1 MLFNSYIF
9 IFLFLPLCVTL
20 YFVFY
25 RLRLERT
32 ARLWLLGMS
41 LWFYGYFNP
50 SYVLIICGSIIG
62 NFVISKI
69 LLRQREK
76 GRMRSAKAVMLLGVA
91 ANVALLFYF
100 KYFDFFLS
108 NMNRVFHMDFAMR
121 NIVLPLGISF
131 FTFQQISYVVDSYR
145 GETAG
150 YSLLDYAVFVA
161 FFPQLVAGPIVL
173 HNELIPQLRA
183 KENHRPDAGNLARGL
198 YLFSAGLFKKVIIA
212 DTLGNLVKAGFDG
225 LEILTTIDVL
235 LVIVCYAL
243 QLYFDFS
250 GYSDMATGIGLM
262 FNIRLP
268 INFNSPYKA
277 RSILEFWDRWHMTL
291 TRFLRQYIYFPLGGS
306 RKGRIRTYVNI
317 MIVFI
322 VSGFWHGASWTFVV
336 WGLLHGIAEV
346 LTRRFRNQWDRIPG
360 ILQWFL
366 TFGFV
371 SFAFLIFRADSLSQA
386 YIMFRKVA
394 TLESLTITPALL
406 EGLTIPEVT
415 HIEQLLHID
424 GLLGGKYGIHLWVS
438 LAIVLYGALGM
449 KNCQEKEFVC
459 NGKTLFQTVG
469 MLSWTIVSLS
479 GISTFLY
486 FNF

>member
-1 MLFNSYIF
+1 
-9 IFLFLPLCVTL
+9 
-20 YFVFY
+20 
-25 RLRLERT
+25 
-32 ARLWLLGMS
+32 MS

-50 SYVLIICGSIIG
+50 SYVGIICGSILG
-62 NFVISKI
+62 NFWISRL
-69 LLRQREK
+69 LLREK
-76 GRMRSAKAVMLLGVA
+76 ARGRRRVGKVCMLFGVL

-100 KYFDFFLS
+100 KYFDFFLENINAAFS
-108 NMNRVFHMDFAMR
+108 MDFTMR

-145 GETAG
+145 GETEK

-173 HNELIPQLRA
+173 HGELISQLRDET
-183 KENHRPDAGNLARGL
+183 KHRPNAENLAKGL
-198 YLFSAGLFKKVIIA
+198 HFFAVGLFKKVIIA
-212 DTLGNLVKAGFDG
+212 DTLGNMVALGFG
-225 LEILTTIDVL
+225 GVEILTTVDVL
-235 LVIVCYAL
+235 LVIVAYAL

-250 GYSDMATGIGLM
+250 GYSDMASGIAAL

-277 RSILEFWDRWHMTL
+277 KSILEFWDRWHMTL

-306 RKGRIRTYVNI
+306 RKGRIRTYLNI
-317 MIVFI
+317 MIVFT
-322 VSGFWHGASWTFVV
+322 VSGFWHGANWTFVV
-336 WGLLHGIAEV
+336 WGALHGLAEV
-346 LTRRFRNQWDRIPG
+346 LTRRFRNTWSRLPS

-371 SFAFLIFRADSLSQA
+371 SCAFLIFRADSLNQV

-394 TLESLTITPALL
+394 KVESLAVTETMLESLTLPEIAHL
-406 EGLTIPEVT
+406 EK
-415 HIEQLLHID
+415 LLHID
-424 GLLGGKYGIHLWVS
+424 GLFEGNAIHLCIF
-438 LAIVLYGALGM
+438 LFLVLYMAVGT
-449 KNCQEKEFVC
+449 KNCQEKKFVC
-459 NGKTLFQTVG
+459 NGKTLVTTVG
-469 MLSWTIVSLS
+469 MLVWSMVSLS

>member
-69 LLRQREK
+69 LLWQREK

-108 NMNRVFHMDFAMR
+108 NMNRVFHMNFAMR

-306 RKGRIRTYVNI
+306 KKGRIRTYVNI

>member
-50 SYVLIICGSIIG
+50 SCVLIICGSIIG

-69 LLRQREK
+69 LLWQREK

-108 NMNRVFHMDFAMR
+108 NMNRVFHMNFAMR

-306 RKGRIRTYVNI
+306 KKGRIRTYVNI

-415 HIEQLLHID
+415 HIEQLLHIE

>member
-9 IFLFLPLCVTL
+9 ICFFLPLCVAI
-20 YFVFY
+20 YFLFY
-25 RLRLERT
+25 HINMKRA
-32 ARLWLLGMS
+32 ARVWLLSMS

-50 SYVLIICGSIIG
+50 SYVLIICGSILV
-62 NFVISKI
+62 NFGVSK
-69 LLRQREK
+69 LLLKQRAK
-76 GRMRSAKAVMLLGVA
+76 GRERAGKAAMALGVA

-100 KYFDFFLS
+100 KYFDFFLE
-108 NMNRVFHMDFAMR
+108 NVNALFHLDFTMR

-145 GETAG
+145 GETEG
-150 YSLLDYAVFVA
+150 YSLLDYAVFVS

-173 HNELIPQLRA
+173 HNELIPQLRDES
-183 KENHRPDAGNLARGL
+183 KHRPAADNLARGL
-198 YLFSAGLFKKVIIA
+198 YLFAAGLFKKVIIA
-212 DTLGNLVKAGFDG
+212 DTLGNLVALGFG
-225 LEILTTIDVL
+225 GVEILTTIDVL

-250 GYSDMATGIGLM
+250 GYSDMATGIASM

-306 RKGRIRTYVNI
+306 KKGRIRTYVNI
-317 MIVFI
+317 MIVFLI
-322 VSGFWHGASWTFVV
+322 SGFWHGANWTFVV

-346 LTRRFRNQWDRIPG
+346 LTRRFRNTWDRLPG
-360 ILQWFL
+360 VLQWIV
-366 TFGFV
+366 TFGFT

-394 TLESLTITPALL
+394 TLESLSITPTML
-406 EGLTIPEVT
+406 EGLTLPEVA

-424 GLLGGKYGIHLWVS
+424 GLLGGRYGIHMWVF
-438 LAIVLYGALGM
+438 LLLIMYITLRVE
-449 KNCQEKEFVC
+449 NCQKKEFVC
-459 NGKTLFQTVG
+459 SGKTLFQTVG
-469 MLSWTIVSLS
+469 MLAWSIVSLS

>member
-9 IFLFLPLCVTL
+9 IFLFLPLCVTVYFLL
-20 YFVFY
+20 YAF
-25 RLRLERT
+25 RLERT
-32 ARLWLLGMS
+32 ARIWLLGMS

-50 SYVLIICGSIIG
+50 SYIIIICGSILM
-62 NFVISKI
+62 NYVVSRF
-69 LLRQREK
+69 LLRMRGI
-76 GRMRSAKAVMLLGVA
+76 GRAGDAKAVMIVGVS
-91 ANVALLFYF
+91 ANIALLFYF

-108 NMNRVFHMDFAMR
+108 NLNTIFRTDFVMR
-121 NIVLPLGISF
+121 NIMLPLGISF

-145 GETAG
+145 GETKG
-150 YSLLDYAVFVA
+150 YSLLDYAVFVS

-173 HNELIPQLRA
+173 HNELIPQLR
-183 KENHRPDAGNLARGL
+183 KTENHKPDAGNLARGL
-198 YLFSAGLFKKVIIA
+198 YLFSNGLFKKVIVA
-212 DTLGNLVKAGFDG
+212 DTLGNLVAAGFGG

-235 LVIVCYAL
+235 LIIVCYAL

-250 GYSDMATGIGLM
+250 GYSDMATGIASM

-268 INFNSPYKA
+268 LNFSSPYKA

-306 RKGRIRTYVNI
+306 RRGRIRTYVNI
-317 MIVFI
+317 MIVFL
-322 VSGFWHGASWTFVV
+322 VSGFWHGANWTFVA
-336 WGLLHGIAEV
+336 WGLLHGVAEV
-346 LTRRFRNQWDRIPG
+346 LTRRFRNGWDRIPAL
-360 ILQWFL
+360 LQWFL

-371 SFAFLIFRADSLSQA
+371 SSAFLIFRADSLSQA

-406 EGLTIPEVT
+406 EGLTLPEVS

-438 LAIVLYGALGM
+438 LAVVFYAAFGM
-449 KNCQEKEFVC
+449 QNCQEKKFQC
-459 NGKTLFQTVG
+459 DGKTLFQTVG
-469 MLSWTIVSLS
+469 MLTWSVVSLS

>member
-9 IFLFLPLCVTL
+9 IFLFLPLCVTI
-20 YFVFY
+20 YFVLH
-25 RLRLERT
+25 RLCFGRA
-32 ARLWLLGMS
+32 ARVWLLGMS

-50 SYVLIICGSIIG
+50 SYVLIICGSILV
-62 NFVISKI
+62 NFGVSRY
-69 LLRQREK
+69 LLRLRRAGRQR
-76 GRMRSAKAVMLLGVA
+76 GAKVLMLLGVS

-100 KYFDFFLS
+100 KYVDFFLA
-108 NMNRVFHMDFAMR
+108 NVNRAFRTDFAMR

-131 FTFQQISYVVDSYR
+131 FTFQQISYVVDSWR
-145 GETAG
+145 GETEG
-150 YSLLDYAVFVA
+150 YSLLDYAVFVS

-173 HNELIPQLRA
+173 HNELIPQLRT
-183 KENHRPDAGNLARGL
+183 EDNHRPDAANLAKGL
-198 YLFSAGLFKKVIIA
+198 YLFSTGLFKKVMVA
-212 DTLGNLVKAGFDG
+212 DTLGNLVNAGFG
-225 LEILTTIDVL
+225 GVEILTTTDVL
-235 LVIVCYAL
+235 LIIVCYAL

-306 RKGRIRTYVNI
+306 KKGRVRTYVNI
-317 MIVFI
+317 MIVFF
-322 VSGFWHGASWTFVV
+322 VSGLWHGASWTFVA
-336 WGLLHGIAEV
+336 WGLLHGAAEV

-360 ILQWFL
+360 VIRWFV

-371 SFAFLIFRADSLSQA
+371 SFAFLIFRAGSLSQA

-394 TLESLTITPALL
+394 TLESMAITPALL
-406 EGLTIPEVT
+406 EALTLPEVF
-415 HIEQLLHID
+415 HIEELLHID
-424 GLLGGKYGIHLWVS
+424 GLLGGKYGIHLWAT
-438 LAIVLYGALGM
+438 LAVVLYGALGLE
-449 KNCQEKEFVC
+449 NCQKKEFQC
-459 NGKTLFQTVG
+459 NGKTMLQTVG
-469 MLSWTIVSLS
+469 MLTWTIMSLS

>member
-306 RKGRIRTYVNI
+306 KKGRIRTYVNI

>member
-25 RLRLERT
+25 RVRLERT
-32 ARLWLLGMS
+32 ARVWLLGMS

-69 LLRQREK
+69 LLWQREK

-306 RKGRIRTYVNI
+306 KKGRIRTYVNI

-346 LTRRFRNQWDRIPG
+346 LTRRFRNQWDKIPG

-424 GLLGGKYGIHLWVS
+424 GLLGGKYGIHLWIS
-438 LAIVLYGALGM
+438 LTIVLYGALGM